1 MSIPVTTSDLAA
13 RLEEYGAACFLVS
26 VGADSAGCNFAKV
39 VHVPVTWDGE
49 VRRCTREKIR
59 INVFVLDATPHLARF
74 VEDMTRL
81 NGGRAFFTTNENLG
95 DYVLVDFVEQRRVA
109 R

>member
-1 MSIPVTTSDLAA
+1 M
-13 RLEEYGAACFLVS
+13 
-26 VGADSAGCNFAKV
+26 
-39 VHVPVTWDGE
+39 DGPTAT
-49 VRRCTREKIR
+49 RRW
-59 INVFVLDATPHLARF
+59 LLGY
-74 VEDMTRL
+74 EDMTRL

>member
-1 MSIPVTTSDLAA
+1 M
-13 RLEEYGAACFLVS
+13 
-26 VGADSAGCNFAKV
+26 
-39 VHVPVTWDGE
+39 
-49 VRRCTREKIR
+49 
-59 INVFVLDATPHLARF
+59 LDATPHLARF

-81 NGGRAFFTTNENLG
+81 NGGRAFFTTHENLG

>member
-1 MSIPVTTSDLAA
+1 
-13 RLEEYGAACFLVS
+13 
-26 VGADSAGCNFAKV
+26 
-39 VHVPVTWDGE
+39 
-49 VRRCTREKIR
+49 
-59 INVFVLDATPHLARF
+59 
-74 VEDMTRL
+74 MTRL